1 MQQPNSAAVN
11 MADFKEFER
20 SAWEAKA
27 HRYNSTWGT
36 VSNQAIEP
44 VLDAGHITA
53 GMTLLDLGCG
63 PGHLT
68 AAAARRGADPV
79 GCDLSTGMIAIARE
93 NYPKLDFRQGDAES
107 LEFADGTFDL
117 VVMNFLL
124 LHVPDQNRVIL
135 EAKRVLK
142 PGGRLIFSVWLG
154 PGRSP
159 GLRLMFEAV
168 KAFADMNV
176 IPPAQDIFMFAEPEF
191 AEQTLTADGFSA
203 IEFAEID
210 AAWEV
215 STGKQF
221 FEAVQAGTRIGGLI
235 DLQKPEIKSQI
246 EEQILE
252 RIEEFKSAGGYYIP
266 TPALV
271 ISADKSP

>member
-1 MQQPNSAAVN
+1 MT
-11 MADFKEFER
+11 DFKEFER

-44 VLDAGHITA
+44 VLDAAQLTT

-68 AAAARRGADPV
+68 AAAARRGAAAI
-79 GCDLSTGMIAIARE
+79 GCDLSAEMISIAGK
-93 NYPKLDFRQGDAES
+93 NYPGLDFRQGDADS
-107 LEFADGTFDL
+107 LEFADAAFDR
-117 VVMNFLL
+117 VIMNFLL

-135 EAKRVLK
+135 EAKRLLK
-142 PGGRLIFSVWLG
+142 PGGRLIFTVWLA
-154 PGRSP
+154 PGQSP

-176 IPPAQDIFMFAEPEF
+176 IPPAQDIFMYADRSF
-191 AEQTLTADGFSA
+191 AEQSLAANGFSA
-203 IEFAEID
+203 ITFREI
-210 AAWEV
+210 ATAWNV
-215 STGKQF
+215 SSGKQF

-235 DLQKPEIKSQI
+235 DLQKPEIKTRI
-246 EEQILE
+246 EKQILE
-252 RIEEFKSAGGYYIP
+252 RIEEFKSADGYFVP

-271 ISADKSP
+271 VSSVKPA